1 MKKNPVI
8 TDRSGMILTQEE
20 SEGKCQVFG
29 ADYLLEISLFL
40 LSSLYFCMCIYNH
53 THIKMGCY
61 TSKYFQK

>member
-1 MKKNPVI
+1 
-8 TDRSGMILTQEE
+8 MIFTQEKN
-20 SEGKCQVFG
+20 EGKCQGFG